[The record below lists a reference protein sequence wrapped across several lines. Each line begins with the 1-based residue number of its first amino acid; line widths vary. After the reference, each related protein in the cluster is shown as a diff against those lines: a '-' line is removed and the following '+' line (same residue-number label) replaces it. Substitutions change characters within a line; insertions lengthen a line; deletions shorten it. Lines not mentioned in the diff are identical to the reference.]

1 MATNG
6 VVLGDSMVKNYK
18 FCIEYIRKRP
28 EQIVPT
34 LLPKRKPNFGA
45 ISKYA
50 KSNNICVASLSEEE
64 KKLLVKRVEK
74 LLKRAEERAE
84 LEGWIDADHLEDE
97 LRMAVHRPETAGSSH
112 KELNEKTINETI

>member
-1 MATNG
+1 MATKG

-50 KSNNICVASLSEEE
+50 KSNNTCVASLSEEE

-97 LRMAVHRPETAGSSH
+97 LRMAE
-112 KELNEKTINETI
+112 IY

>member
-6 VVLGDSMVKNYK
+6 VVLGGSMVKNYK
-18 FCIEYIRKRP
+18 FCIKYIRKRP

-50 KSNNICVASLSEEE
+50 KTNNICVASLSAEE
-64 KKLLVKRVEK
+64 KERLVQKVEES
-74 LLKRAEERAE
+74 LKRAEERAE
-84 LEGWIDADHLEDE
+84 LEGWIDTDHLEKE
-97 LRMAVHRPETAGSSH
+97 LRLDVHRTETVDSSH
-112 KELNEKTINETI
+112 KEPNDKTQ